1 MGAWHGR
8 RQMQTNCKSKWKQ
21 PTTSTVLPKSMNIT
35 RLLGDPLPTLSGLP
49 ATPPLHS
56 RLPQAFMKDVQLS
69 SQCIQL
75 QPAGSAKLCPRPT
88 FHRSLLPV
96 TPLCFSQPR
105 PLPVRPSG
113 SACSFDTVFYYCA
126 YCCIRFRFEFFG
138 AIAVSRPASRTFQEV
153 DNDG

>member
-1 MGAWHGR
+1 MEGGR
-8 RQMQTNCKSKWKQ
+8 GTAGGKCKQIAKANESSTNDGDGVSQ
-21 PTTSTVLPKSMNIT
+21 VNIT

-56 RLPQAFMKDVQLS
+56 RLPQPFMKDVQLS

-88 FHRSLLPV
+88 FHRSLLPA
-96 TPLCFSQPR
+96 PLCFSLPR
-105 PLPVRPSG
+105 PLPVRPSAT
-113 SACSFDTVFYYCA
+113 ACSFDTVFYYCA
-126 YCCIRFRFEFFG
+126 YCCIRFGFGFFG
-138 AIAVSRPASRTFQEV
+138 AMTVSRPASRFQEV